1 MRDLRV
7 KFYLKS
13 TYFDTCLEGS
23 QVVLNGRG
31 FGHGVGLCQEGAM
44 NMAKF
49 GYDYTQIARFY
60 FYNVDIIDSN
70 QNNFFDQGVS
80 LE

>member
-1 MRDLRV
+1 
-7 KFYLKS
+7 
-13 TYFDTCLEGS
+13 
-23 QVVLNGRG
+23 
-31 FGHGVGLCQEGAM
+31 M